1 MHVEIH
7 GIGKRIILEDMTN
20 KENNMSEPKIIEI
33 IEQGGLTVKGLSWE
47 IENPIA
53 NVVIMQGMEEHLYR
67 YDYFAKAL
75 NNAGYSVYGLD
86 TFGQGLNAGPN
97 FETIGIWPK
106 EGFGRQVDAVDQL
119 VLKTKE
125 NGKPTYLF
133 CHSMGSYMGQWFI
146 QKYSK
151 DIEAVTLCGSGTKNG
166 AVGLGLF
173 LAKIIVNE
181 KNADKKAKFLNSL
194 MFGGFNKRI
203 KEPRTEYDWLSY
215 NEANVDKYIADPLC
229 GFGPTNRFCLEF
241 LRGMSRLYKKNMEN
255 IRKDL
260 PIFIITGVED
270 PVTGYS
276 KATLDL
282 KKRYN
287 KLGINNVSTK
297 IYDHARHEI
306 LNEDLRDEVITDVI
320 AFYKA

>member
-1 MHVEIH
+1 
-7 GIGKRIILEDMTN
+7 
-20 KENNMSEPKIIEI
+20 MSEPKIIELV
-33 IEQGGLTVKGLSWE
+33 EQGGLTLKGLSWE
-47 IENPIA
+47 IENPTA
-53 NVVIMQGMEEHLYR
+53 NIIVMQGMEEHLYR

-86 TFGQGLNAGPN
+86 TFGQGLNAGEN
-97 FETIGIWPK
+97 LETVGIWPK
-106 EGFGRQVDAVDQL
+106 EGFARQVDAVEQL

-125 NGKPTYLF
+125 NGKPTMLF

-151 DIEAVTLCGSGTKNG
+151 DIECVVLCGSGSKNG
-166 AVGLGLF
+166 AVPLGLF
-173 LAKIIVNE
+173 LAKMIVNN
-181 KNADKKAKFLNSL
+181 KNANKKAKFLNSL
-194 MFGGFNKRI
+194 MFGGFNKKI
-203 KEPRTEYDWLSY
+203 KNPRTPFDWLSY
-215 NEANVDKYIADPLC
+215 ETNNVDKYIKDPLC

-241 LRGMSRLYKKNMEN
+241 LRGMNRLYKKNMKD

-260 PIFIITGVED
+260 PIFIITGEED
-270 PVTGYS
+270 PVTNYS
-276 KATLDL
+276 KATFDL

-297 IYDHARHEI
+297 VYTHARHEI
-306 LNEDLRDEVITDVI
+306 LNEELRDEVIKDVI